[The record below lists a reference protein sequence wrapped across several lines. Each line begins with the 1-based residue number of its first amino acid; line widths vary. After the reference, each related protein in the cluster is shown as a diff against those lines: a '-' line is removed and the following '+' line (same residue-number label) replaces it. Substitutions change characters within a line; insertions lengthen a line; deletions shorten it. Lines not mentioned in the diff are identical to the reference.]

1 MDRSATTNRNYKLPL
16 NKNQKQKG
24 LLDEVVVDMLKDVS
38 IDLNEP
44 KQQQRYFSKNNKQK
58 TTTIMPQT
66 LPRQN
71 ATTTIEK
78 NPLSNA
84 FETINQER
92 LNPSRV
98 EAIQHM
104 FEGGLQGKTN

>member
-1 MDRSATTNRNYKLPL
+1 MDRSTTTNRNYKLPL
-16 NKNQKQKG
+16 NKKQKG
-24 LLDEVVVDMLKDVS
+24 LLDEIVVDMLKEVS
-38 IDLNEP
+38 VDLNEP
-44 KQQQRYFSKNNKQK
+44 KQQQRYFSKNNKQQS
-58 TTTIMPQT
+58 TTIMPQT

-104 FEGGLQGKTN
+104 FEGGLQGRKIN